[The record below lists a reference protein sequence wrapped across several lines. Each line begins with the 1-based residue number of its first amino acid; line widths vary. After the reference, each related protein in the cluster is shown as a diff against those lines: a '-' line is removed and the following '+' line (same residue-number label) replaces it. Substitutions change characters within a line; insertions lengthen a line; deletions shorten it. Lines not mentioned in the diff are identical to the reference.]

1 MTADWQD
8 LLSTASLLRR
18 AGRIHE
24 AIDAYK
30 RLLAVNPEL
39 PDSWYNLGWLQRQAR
54 QFDDALASYQQALDR
69 KVGGAEE
76 VHLNRAVIYSDHLHR
91 PQEAVRELEAALE
104 KKPDYVP
111 ALLNLGNL
119 CEDIGDRQA
128 ARDVYGRALA
138 VDPSNR
144 LALARLAGVS
154 HAAELDEELAERLR
168 DALRARGVSSAQ
180 SADLGFALAGLLDAA
195 GCYDEAF
202 EAARRANAAS
212 REATGARYD
221 RDAGRRLIDGLIAAF
236 DKPVPHDDA
245 AAPIFICGMFRSGST
260 LVEQILAAHSRVT
273 AGGELDLIPQLSATI
288 PGYPESVGKADSDTV
303 RVWRDSY
310 LRGLPLRPSER
321 QAVTDKRPENF
332 LHIGLIKTIFPSAKI
347 VHTRRNPLDNLL
359 SLYFLHLDPAMS
371 YALDLEDSAHWY
383 GEHLRLMEHWKTLYP
398 DDIIEIDYDELVREP
413 APALERLLEFVGLDW
428 EEGLLDFHRTAAP
441 VKTASVWQVRQPIHA
456 RSSGRWRN
464 YSTQLAKTLGDVD

>member
-18 AGRIHE
+18 AGRTNE

-30 RLLAVNPEL
+30 RLLSVNPDL
-39 PDSWYNLGWLQRQAR
+39 PDSWYNLAWLQRQAR
-54 QFDDALASYQQALDR
+54 QFDDALASYHEALDR
-69 KVGGAEE
+69 NVGGAEE

-119 CEDIGDRQA
+119 CEDIGDRDA

-138 VDPSNR
+138 VDPANR

-154 HAAELDEELAERLR
+154 HAADLDQALAERLQN
-168 DALRARGVSSAQ
+168 ALHETGLAVADR
-180 SADLGFALAGLLDAA
+180 ADLGFALAGLLDA
-195 GCYDEAF
+195 GGRYDEAF
-202 EAARRANAAS
+202 AAARDANAAS
-212 REATGARYD
+212 RQASGARYD
-221 RDAGRRLIDGLIAAF
+221 REAAHEFVDRLIAAF
-236 DKPVPHDDA
+236 DRPIPADSKP
-245 AAPIFICGMFRSGST
+245 APIFICGMFRSGST
-260 LVEQILAAHSRVT
+260 LVERILAAHSQVT
-273 AGGELDLIPQLSATI
+273 AGGELDLIPQLSASI
-288 PGYPESVGKADSDTV
+288 PSYPESVSKADGETV
-303 RVWRDSY
+303 TVWRDVY
-310 LRGLPLRPSER
+310 LRGLASRPDEHR
-321 QAVTDKRPENF
+321 HVTDKRPDNF

-347 VHTRRNPLDNLL
+347 VHTRRNRLDNLL
-359 SLYFLHLDPAMS
+359 SLYFLHLDAAMP

-383 GEHLRLMEHWKTLYP
+383 GEHLRLMKHWKSLYP
-398 DDIIEIDYDELVREP
+398 DDIVDIDYDELVQEP
-413 APALERLLEFVGLDW
+413 SAVLEQILDFIRLDH
-428 EEGLLDFHRTAAP
+428 EEGLLNFHRNTAP

-464 YSTQLAKTLGDVD
+464 YAERLKGLTSD